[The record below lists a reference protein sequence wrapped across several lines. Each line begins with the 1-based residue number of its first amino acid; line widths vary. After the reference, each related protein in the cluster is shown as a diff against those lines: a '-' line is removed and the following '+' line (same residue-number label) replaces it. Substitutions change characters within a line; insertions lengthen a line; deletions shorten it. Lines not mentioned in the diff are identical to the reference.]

1 MIDKNDVEERFF
13 VSFSQWY
20 AKVFSLKDFY
30 EWRSFWSWRIFV
42 SEKKLKKKKIYLIS
56 NKYFQR
62 INLIILF

>member
-42 SEKKLKKKKIYLIS
+42 SEKKLKKKKDIFDIE
-56 NKYFQR
+56 
-62 INLIILF
+62 